1 MSKGRSY
8 FATLLVTIYR
18 VVKYSKAI
26 KDTEHSESH
35 NPEKAA
41 ANNTVFHWK
50 YAINNLLISNFIN
63 EIGIYIYC
71 HIKEFK
77 KLKSNKI
84 ERGNYFLLI
93 QTHLDFQK
101 KRC

>member
-26 KDTEHSESH
+26 KDTEHSESY

-41 ANNTVFHWK
+41 VNNTVFHCK
-50 YAINNLLISNFIN
+50 YSISKLLISNFIN
-63 EIGIYIYC
+63 EISIYIYC
-71 HIKEFK
+71 HIKELK